1 MTLAEIVQVG
11 TSGIKVKVDPYYLT
25 LYQSSSAWKYTH
37 CIKFGGLSFWLEY
50 DLVMDFFREL
60 KYDPRFP
67 TILRL
72 ISLFEW
78 WITKAK
84 HLAKYLRK
92 EEGVEA
98 ILQGLYRSVAQTRS
112 KYQLSEICKVIRQSY
127 LAETEIGKRFLEK
140 FEGAETHWI
149 ALSLSK

>member
-1 MTLAEIVQVG
+1 MPLAEIVDVG
-11 TSGIKVKVDPYYLT
+11 SSGITVKVDPYYLI
-25 LYQSSSAWKYTH
+25 LYQSSLAWKYSY
-37 CIKFGGLSFWLEY
+37 CIKFHGSSFWLED

-67 TILRL
+67 TVLEL
-72 ISLFEW
+72 LKLFQRWE
-78 WITKAK
+78 TRTK
-84 HLAKYLRK
+84 HLTKYLRR
-92 EEGVEA
+92 EEDIKA
-98 ILQGLYRSVAQTRS
+98 ILRALYRSVAQTKS
-112 KYQLSEICKVIRQSY
+112 EYQLNKICKVIRQSH

>member
-1 MTLAEIVQVG
+1 MPLAEIVDVG

-37 CIKFGGLSFWLEY
+37 HIKFHGLNFWLEY

-67 TILRL
+67 TVLRL
-72 ISLFEW
+72 ISLFEYW
-78 WITKAK
+78 KTKAD

-92 EEGVEA
+92 EEGIET
-98 ILQGLYRSVAQTRS
+98 ILRALYRSVAQTKS
-112 KYQLSEICKVIRQSY
+112 ECQLSEICKVIRQSY

-140 FEGAETHWI
+140 FEGVETHWI